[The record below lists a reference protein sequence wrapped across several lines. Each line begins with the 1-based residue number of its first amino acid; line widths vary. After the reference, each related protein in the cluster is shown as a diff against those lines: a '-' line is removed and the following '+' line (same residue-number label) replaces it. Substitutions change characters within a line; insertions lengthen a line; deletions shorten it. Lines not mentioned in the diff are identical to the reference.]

1 MFSKAFSFKVINT
14 EVCLVR
20 VTAFFNYP
28 KSWSLENT
36 KGKRENAGNLDF
48 FPIPQCF
55 LKPSLPW
62 LILQS
67 SPQKLVLDSSKSS
80 NKMVMRALYCSTG
93 LKINGLQSRITYLG
107 DSSVQQSR
115 FIFWVKDDSLGI
127 VI

>member
-62 LILQS
+62 L
-67 SPQKLVLDSSKSS
+67 KLV
-80 NKMVMRALYCSTG
+80 
-93 LKINGLQSRITYLG
+93 INTSVITTKT
-107 DSSVQQSR
+107 SSR
-115 FIFWVKDDSLGI
+115 FFEI
-127 VI
+127 